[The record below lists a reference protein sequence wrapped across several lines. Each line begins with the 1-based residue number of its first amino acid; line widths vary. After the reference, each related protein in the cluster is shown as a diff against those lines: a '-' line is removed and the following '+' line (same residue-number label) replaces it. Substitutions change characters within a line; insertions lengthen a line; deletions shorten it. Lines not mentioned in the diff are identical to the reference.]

1 MKLSEKQIKAI
12 SDEYNEFVEQQYA
25 GKSKKERQELG
36 QFFTPPALTVKM
48 LEKFN
53 SLEGTIL
60 DPTCG
65 AGGLLAAAV
74 KAGANPANCYGIE
87 IDPAIAQIAIDR
99 LSKLGIPS
107 SNIKI
112 GDALEEKSYNF
123 SNASAIEPSAI
134 EPVEKISKTIVST
147 PKTESVKNLEL
158 ENFRKEVKRKFDNLK
173 TLKDKGFEPPLKWEW
188 WIRIFDKIESD
199 LKL

>member
-1 MKLSEKQIKAI
+1 MKLTEKQIKAI

-123 SNASAIEPSAI
+123 SNTSVI
-134 EPVEKISKTIVST
+134 EPVKKISKAITNTS
-147 PKTESVKNLEL
+147 KTEPAKNLEL
-158 ENFRKEVKRKFDNLK
+158 ENFKKEVKRKFDNLK
-173 TLKDKGFEPPLKWEW
+173 TLKDKGFKPPSKWEW